1 MKYSLSSLFVKGL
14 ISSFVIVLNTNATFA
29 DTYLI
34 RNYPGSPL
42 KWSDTAIWS
51 TGSYSD
57 PTAAVYIPGYY
68 DELLGI
74 DTRDARIIFP
84 GGGTDKNLVLE
95 VDDNYTVA
103 MFGPENGQYG
113 VTMNMAGQLN
123 EGANDSSITI
133 KASDPAATTYDFI
146 EVRSSVSYEE
156 GNHELSYTAF
166 NGGTVKLTGL
176 NEGGTAQIKVSCN
189 QVIDT
194 QFCPNHLTFSET
206 TTFISESNLN
216 IIGDTKASMP
226 PMNLTS
232 TVNLNGTTIIGANTG
247 TDEEPVWSYKTLT
260 IGTGSNPVQGTSLVA
275 NITGTLI
282 ANNLIQNEKTITNL
296 SGTMDL
302 VMPLTGTW
310 NNSATDNESALRIL
324 GNFVM
329 QDGGVLNITGSSS
342 SYSNG
347 AIYVGGGGS
356 FVMESGSK
364 VTLEN
369 AALRST
375 AYGSSKAAT
384 IDIQNGAELTAAF
397 LWIGG
402 NTQMTISGKLTT
414 TQSNMYLYGKQTL
427 TTIKNGADLNTSSI
441 TLAYSSMLIEEDVA
455 EGSIK
460 TSYIAIDNDD
470 ARLILYSSN
479 PVVNATSLKSD
490 DVYFMGVIGKCYLDI
505 YADQTFD
512 SLRFFTQDKRE
523 GITSIDYYVY
533 IDNAVNL
540 VSLNTLANN
549 TLIKPDDADLLER
562 YLILDNFRNELI
574 HVDEIDSSIDLSLI
588 SSKNGDW
595 TDFRFEA
602 DPDGGYWL
610 AATYIPEPSVYAAIL
625 GLTSLAL
632 VLRFRRK

>member
-29 DTYLI
+29 ETYLI
-34 RNYPGSPL
+34 KDYPDSPL
-42 KWSDTAIWS
+42 RWGDVGIWS
-51 TGSYSD
+51 TGSYSN

-68 DELLGI
+68 DELFGI
-74 DTRDARIIFP
+74 DTRDAKIIFP
-84 GGGTDKNLVLE
+84 GGSNDSNLVLN

-146 EVRSSVSYEE
+146 EVRSSVSYQE

-189 QVIDT
+189 VASDT

-247 TDEEPVWSYKTLT
+247 TDEEPVWNYKTLT

-364 VTLEN
+364 ATLDN
-369 AALRST
+369 AACRST
-375 AYGSSKAAT
+375 AYGSSK
-384 IDIQNGAELTAAF
+384 
-397 LWIGG
+397 
-402 NTQMTISGKLTT
+402 
-414 TQSNMYLYGKQTL
+414 
-427 TTIKNGADLNTSSI
+427 
-441 TLAYSSMLIEEDVA
+441 
-455 EGSIK
+455 
-460 TSYIAIDNDD
+460 
-470 ARLILYSSN
+470 
-479 PVVNATSLKSD
+479 
-490 DVYFMGVIGKCYLDI
+490 
-505 YADQTFD
+505 
-512 SLRFFTQDKRE
+512 
-523 GITSIDYYVY
+523 
-533 IDNAVNL
+533 
-540 VSLNTLANN
+540 
-549 TLIKPDDADLLER
+549 
-562 YLILDNFRNELI
+562 
-574 HVDEIDSSIDLSLI
+574 
-588 SSKNGDW
+588 
-595 TDFRFEA
+595 
-602 DPDGGYWL
+602 
-610 AATYIPEPSVYAAIL
+610 
-625 GLTSLAL
+625 
-632 VLRFRRK
+632 

>member
-1 MKYSLSSLFVKGL
+1 MKCNLSSLFVKGL
-14 ISSFVIVLNTNATFA
+14 ISSFVIALNINATFA
-29 DTYLI
+29 ETYLI
-34 RNYPGSPL
+34 RDKGGNPL
-42 KWSDTAIWS
+42 KWSTVGIWS
-51 TGSYSD
+51 VGSYQVYEQA
-57 PTAAVYIPGYY
+57 TYIPGYY

-74 DTRDARIIFP
+74 DTRDAKIIFP

-95 VDDNYTVA
+95 VDDNYTLTA
-103 MFGPENGQYG
+103 FGNEPGQYG
-113 VTMNMAGQLN
+113 VTMDMTGMLE
-123 EGANDSSITI
+123 EGTKDSSITLI
-133 KASDPAATTYDFI
+133 ASDSTATYDF
-146 EVRSSVSYEE
+146 VKVA
-156 GNHELSYTAF
+156 GELAIKEDRENTYTAF
-166 NGGTVKLTGL
+166 KGGTVKFTGL
-176 NEGGTAQIKVSCN
+176 DEGVEGRISVKCASSAAEPIMRSSV
-189 QVIDT
+189 
-194 QFCPNHLTFSET
+194 TFSDT
-206 TTFISESNLN
+206 TTLIAECDLRLVGDTSSSIALQNLN
-216 IIGDTKASMP
+216 A
-226 PMNLTS
+226 

-247 TDEEPVWSYKTLT
+247 TDEEPVWNYKTLT
-260 IGTGSNPVQGTSLVA
+260 IGTGSNPVQGTSLVT

-375 AYGSSKAAT
+375 AYGSTKAAV
-384 IDIQNGAELTAAF
+384 IDIQNGAELTAAY

-414 TQSNMYLYGKQTL
+414 TQSNIYTYGNQTL
-427 TTIKNGADLNTSSI
+427 TTIKNGADIIASSI
-441 TLAYSSMLIEEDVA
+441 TLAYSTMVVEEDVA
-455 EGSIK
+455 AGSIK
-460 TSYIAIDNDD
+460 ANYIGIDNNN
-470 ARLILYSSN
+470 ARLKLYSSN
-479 PVVNATSLKSD
+479 AIVNIMSQKSE
-490 DVYFMGVIGKCYLDI
+490 DVYFEALIGSCYLDI

-512 SLRFFTQDKRE
+512 SLRFRSQDKRDD
-523 GITSIDYYVY
+523 ITSIDYYVY

-540 VSLNTLANN
+540 ISLNTLANN
-549 TLIKPDDADLLER
+549 TLIKPADEDLLER

-574 HVDEIDSSIDLSLI
+574 HVDAIDSSIDLSLI
-588 SSKNGDW
+588 SSKDGYW
-595 TDFRFEA
+595 TDFRFEV

-610 AATYIPEPSVYAAIL
+610 AATYIPEPSVYAAVL
-625 GLTSLAL
+625 GLAAL
-632 VLRFRRK
+632 MFALRVRRR

>member
-1 MKYSLSSLFVKGL
+1 MKIYLPSSPLKNISVFISFIALFASVGE
-14 ISSFVIVLNTNATFA
+14 AE
-29 DTYLI
+29 TYLI
-34 RNYPGSPL
+34 KDKGGNPL

-68 DELLGI
+68 DEPLGI
-74 DTRDARIIFP
+74 DTRDAKIIFP

-95 VDDNYTVA
+95 VDDNYTLTA
-103 MFGPENGQYG
+103 FGSEFGQWG
-113 VTMNMAGQLN
+113 VTLDMTGMLE
-123 EGANDSSITI
+123 EGTKDSSITLI
-133 KASDPAATTYDFI
+133 ASDSTATYDFI
-146 EVRSSVSYEE
+146 KVSGGMTIEE
-156 GNHELSYTAF
+156 DRENTYTAF
-166 NGGTVKLTGL
+166 KGGTVKLTGL
-176 NEGGTAQIKVSCN
+176 DEGVEGRISVSCATSAAEPIMRSS
-189 QVIDT
+189 V
-194 QFCPNHLTFSET
+194 TFSDT
-206 TTFISESNLN
+206 TTLIAECDLRLVGDTSSSIALQNLN
-216 IIGDTKASMP
+216 A
-226 PMNLTS
+226 

-247 TDEEPVWSYKTLT
+247 TDEEPVWNYKTLT

-364 VTLEN
+364 ATLEN

-384 IDIQNGAELTAAF
+384 IDIQNGAELTAAY

-414 TQSNMYLYGKQTL
+414 TQSNIYTYGNQTL
-427 TTIKNGADLNTSSI
+427 TTIKNGADIIASSI
-441 TLAYSSMLIEEDVA
+441 TLAYSTMVVEEDVA
-455 EGSIK
+455 AGSIK
-460 TSYIAIDNDD
+460 ANYIGIDNNN
-470 ARLILYSSN
+470 ARLKLYSSN
-479 PVVNATSLKSD
+479 AIVNIMSQKSE
-490 DVYFMGVIGKCYLDI
+490 DVYFEALIGSCYLDI

-512 SLRFFTQDKRE
+512 SLRFRSQDKRDD
-523 GITSIDYYVY
+523 ITSIDYYVY

-540 VSLNTLANN
+540 ISLNTLANN
-549 TLIKPDDADLLER
+549 TLIKPADEDLLER

-574 HVDEIDSSIDLSLI
+574 HVDAIDSSIDLSLI
-588 SSKNGDW
+588 SSKDGYW
-595 TDFRFEA
+595 TDFRFEV

-610 AATYIPEPSVYAAIL
+610 AATYIPEPSVYAAVL
-625 GLTSLAL
+625 GLAAL
-632 VLRFRRK
+632 MFALRVRRR

>member
-1 MKYSLSSLFVKGL
+1 MNSNFSSSFVKGIIYSL
-14 ISSFVIVLNTNATFA
+14 IILFNANVSFA

-34 RNYPGSPL
+34 RDKGGNPL
-42 KWSDTAIWS
+42 KWSTVGIWS
-51 TGSYSD
+51 VGSYQVYEQA
-57 PTAAVYIPGYY
+57 TYIPGYY

-74 DTRDARIIFP
+74 DTRDAKIIFP

-146 EVRSSVSYEE
+146 EVRSSVPYEE

-364 VTLEN
+364 ATLEN

-384 IDIQNGAELTAAF
+384 IDIQNGAELTASH

-414 TQSNMYLYGKQTL
+414 TNGMYFYGKQTL
-427 TTIKNGADLNTSSI
+427 TTIKNGADLNTSGI

-460 TSYIAIDNDD
+460 TSYIAIDNND

-490 DVYFMGVIGKCYLDI
+490 DVYFEARIGRCYLDI

-512 SLRFFTQDKRE
+512 SLRFWTQAKRD

-574 HVDEIDSSIDLSLI
+574 HVDAIDSSINLSLI

-595 TDFRFEA
+595 TDFRFEV
-602 DPDGGYWL
+602 DPNGGYWL
-610 AATYIPEPSVYAAIL
+610 AATYIPEPSVYAAVL
-625 GLTSLAL
+625 GLTSMAL